1 MSDPVPR
8 PAGGLE
14 APAAVGDPPLGTEG
28 QVDSTDAGT
37 FGGAEVQAGAL
48 GIRQQTQFGDVR
60 KRFLR
65 NKLAVVG
72 MAMVAI
78 VFFCALFAPVI
89 APHDPYKQDLAHT
102 IEGPSGAHRLGTDE
116 NGRDQLSRVI
126 YGTRIAVEVGL
137 AAIFLAMTIGI
148 VLGSVAGYIGRGWD
162 ALIMRTADIFF
173 AFPILVGAIVI
184 VLVLGRGVTSV
195 VLSLAIFSWATF
207 ARLLRSSI
215 LSIREAEYVEAARS
229 LGASGWRIVTRHVLP
244 NSLAPVMVYAAVSV
258 GTAIVAENTLSYL
271 GVGVPLDTP
280 DWGNMVASGQKFFA
294 YKDFLW
300 FFPSMAVVFT
310 VLGFVFV
317 ADGLRDALDPKL
329 KGS

>member
-1 MSDPVPR
+1 MSEQIPG
-8 PAGGLE
+8 GGLE
-14 APAAVGDPPLGTEG
+14 APAAVDAPPAPADGPIEA
-28 QVDSTDAGT
+28 VEAGT
-37 FGGAEVQAGAL
+37 FAGAEVQASAL

-72 MAMVAI
+72 MAMVAV
-78 VFFCALFAPVI
+78 VFACALFAPI
-89 APHDPYKQDLAHT
+89 ITPHDPYQQDLAHT
-102 IEGPSGAHRLGTDE
+102 IEGPGRAHWLGTDE

-126 YGTRIAVEVGL
+126 YGSRIAVEVGL
-137 AAIFLAMTIGI
+137 AAIFLATVIGI
-148 VLGSVAGYIGRGWD
+148 ALGSVAGYLGGAWD

-207 ARLLRSSI
+207 GRLLRSSI
-215 LSIREAEYVEAARS
+215 LSVREAEYVEAARS

-258 GTAIVAENTLSYL
+258 GTAVVAETTLSFL
-271 GVGVPLDTP
+271 GVGVGLDTP
-280 DWGNMVASGQKFFA
+280 DWGNMISAGQKYFA

>member
-1 MSDPVPR
+1 MSDQIPI
-8 PAGGLE
+8 PAGGFE
-14 APAAVGDPPLGTEG
+14 APAAVEAPPVAAAG
-28 QVDSTDAGT
+28 QVEPVDAGT
-37 FGGAEVQAGAL
+37 FGGAEIQASAL

-72 MAMVAI
+72 LAMVAI
-78 VFFCALFAPVI
+78 VFLCASLAPLL
-89 APHDPYKQDLAHT
+89 ARHDPYLQDLAHT
-102 IEGPSGAHRLGTDE
+102 IEGPSAAHWLGTDE
-116 NGRDQLSRVI
+116 NGRDQLSRII
-126 YGTRIAVEVGL
+126 YGSRIAVEVGL
-137 AAIFLAMTIGI
+137 AAIFLATTIGI
-148 VLGSVAGYIGRGWD
+148 ALGSVAGYLGGVWD
-162 ALIMRTADIFF
+162 AIIMRTADIFF

-207 ARLLRSSI
+207 GRLLRSSI

-229 LGASGWRIVTRHVLP
+229 LGASNWRIVTRHVLP
-244 NSLAPVMVYAAVSV
+244 NSLAPVMVFAAVSV
-258 GTAIVAENTLSYL
+258 GTAVVAETTLSFL
-271 GVGVPLDTP
+271 GVGVGLDTP
-280 DWGNMVASGQKFFA
+280 DWGNMIAAGQKYFA
-294 YKDFLW
+294 YKDYLW

-317 ADGLRDALDPKL
+317 ADGLRDALDPRL

>member
-1 MSDPVPR
+1 MSEQIP
-8 PAGGLE
+8 LE
-14 APAAVGDPPLGTEG
+14 APAAIESAPAELEG
-28 QVDSTDAGT
+28 HVEVVDAGT

-60 KRFLR
+60 KRFFR

-72 MAMVAI
+72 MAMVAV
-78 VFFCALFAPVI
+78 VFVCALFAPVI

-102 IEGPSGAHRLGTDE
+102 IEGPSRSHLLGTDE
-116 NGRDQLSRVI
+116 NGRDQVSRII
-126 YGTRIAVEVGL
+126 YGSRIAVEVGL
-137 AAIFLAMTIGI
+137 AAIFLATVIGT
-148 VLGSVAGYIGRGWD
+148 VLGSIAGYLGRGWD
-162 ALIMRTADIFF
+162 AVIMRAADIFF
-173 AFPILVGAIVI
+173 AFPVLVGAIVI

-195 VLSLAIFSWATF
+195 VLSLAIFSWATLG
-207 ARLLRSSI
+207 RLLRSSI
-215 LSIREAEYVEAARS
+215 LSVREAEYVEAARS

-258 GTAIVAENTLSYL
+258 GTAVVAETTLSFL
-271 GVGVPLDTP
+271 GVGVRLDTP
-280 DWGNMVASGQKFFA
+280 DWGNMVAAGQKYFA
-294 YKDFLW
+294 YKDYLW

-329 KGS
+329 RGS

>member
-1 MSDPVPR
+1 MSIPEHLDDG
-8 PAGGLE
+8 ALE
-14 APAAVGDPPLGTEG
+14 APAAVEAPPAVVGEVEL
-28 QVDSTDAGT
+28 VDAGT
-37 FGGAEVQAGAL
+37 FGGAEAQAGAL

-72 MAMVAI
+72 MAMVTI
-78 VFFCALFAPVI
+78 VVLTALFAPLL
-89 APHDPYKQDLAHT
+89 APRDPLKQDLLHT
-102 IEGPSGAHRLGTDE
+102 VEGPSRVHLLGTDE
-116 NGRDQLSRVI
+116 VGRDQLSRII
-126 YGTRIAVEVGL
+126 YGSRIAVEVGL
-137 AAIFLAMTIGI
+137 AAIFLATTIGV
-148 VLGSVAGYIGRGWD
+148 VLGAISGYLGGAWD

-173 AFPILVGAIVI
+173 AFPLLVGAIVL
-184 VLVLGRGVTSV
+184 VLVLGRGVSSV

-207 ARLLRSSI
+207 GRLLRSSI

-244 NSLAPVMVYAAVSV
+244 NSLAPVMVYSAVSV
-258 GTAIVAENTLSYL
+258 GAAVVAETTLSFL
-271 GVGVPLDTP
+271 GVGVKLDTP
-280 DWGNMVASGQKFFA
+280 DWGNMVAAGQKFFA
-294 YKDFLW
+294 YKDYLW

-329 KGS
+329 RGG